1 MKALTSSLVFVMA
14 FCSTVAASQAPFG
27 VGATTIVPKVF
38 IIDAFTPEEAVWHGI
53 PEFNLLEQ
61 NITVPG
67 FSPLFPQAHCTSD
80 GSVCQAV
87 TGESEINA
95 ASTITALVLSPA
107 FDLKRTYF
115 LIAGIAGINPKQGTL
130 GSVGF
135 ARYAVQVALQREIDA
150 REMPAN
156 FSSGYFAQGTTFP
169 GIYPQDI
176 YGTEVFELN
185 DDLRQLAIALARKG
199 TLADDKRAQQYR
211 VNFAKDSE
219 YAAGAA
225 PPSVIACDTA
235 TSDVYWSGK
244 MLGEAF
250 ESATTMLT
258 NGTGAYCT
266 SQQEDNAILEALV
279 RGARA
284 ALVDFARVISMRT
297 GSNFDRQ
304 YPGQTAGEALHSN
317 SPGFEIS
324 LKNIAAA
331 GVPIVTGIVSEW
343 HTRFE
348 AGIKASNYI
357 GDILGS
363 LGGKPDFGPGSIF
376 TDAD

>member
-1 MKALTSSLVFVMA
+1 MVHT
-14 FCSTVAASQAPFG
+14 Q
-27 VGATTIVPKVF
+27 
-38 IIDAFTPEEAVWHGI
+38 FTPEEAAWHGI
-53 PEFNLLEQ
+53 PEFNLLER

-67 FSPLFPQAHCTSD
+67 FSPLFPQAHCTND
-80 GSVCQAV
+80 GSICQAV

-95 ASTITALVLSPA
+95 ASSMTALVLSPA

-156 FSSGYFAQGTTFP
+156 FSTGYFAQGTTFP

-185 DDLRQLAIALARKG
+185 DDLRQVAIALAKRG
-199 TLADDKRAQQYR
+199 TLADDERAQQYR
-211 VNFAKDSE
+211 ANFANDSA
-219 YAAGAA
+219 YGAGAA

-244 MLGEAF
+244 VLGEAF
-250 ESATTMLT
+250 EDATTMLT
-258 NGTGAYCT
+258 NGTGTYCT
-266 SQQEDNAILEALV
+266 SQQEDNAILEAFV

-284 ALVDFARVISMRT
+284 GLVDFARIISMRT
-297 GSNFDRQ
+297 GANFDRQ
-304 YPGQTAGEALHSN
+304 YPGQTAGEALYTN
-317 SPGFEIS
+317 SPGWNVS

-343 HTRFE
+343 RARFE
-348 AGIKASNYI
+348 EGIKPSNYI

-363 LGGKPDFGPGSIF
+363 LGGTPDFGPGSVF
-376 TDAD
+376 AKVDRTQ